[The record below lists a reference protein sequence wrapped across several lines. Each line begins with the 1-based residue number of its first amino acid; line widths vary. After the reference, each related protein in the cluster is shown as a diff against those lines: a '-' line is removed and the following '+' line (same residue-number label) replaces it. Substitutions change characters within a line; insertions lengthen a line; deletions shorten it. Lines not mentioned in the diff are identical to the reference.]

1 MRRRLTLLVV
11 LLTLAA
17 TPTAAAGVEGYLRPA
32 AKAGTW
38 YPARKA
44 ILTRSLQ
51 AMLDAANPP
60 RVEGRLY
67 ALIVPHAGHIYSGR
81 VAAAAY
87 ALLARQKPR
96 PRTVILLGPSHH
108 YPLHRPSI
116 WPRGAYACPLGKMA
130 VDAELAGELSRLAG
144 ARFVRQ
150 AHLPEHCLEVQVP
163 FLRLVLP
170 RAKLVAVLT
179 GPPEVDSARRL
190 GHALARVARGRP
202 VMLIASSDLSHF
214 HPQQQARRLD
224 GVVAARVTALDPE
237 GLWRAAR
244 ERRAEA
250 CGLQAVMA
258 VMSAAR
264 ELGAKRGMILAR
276 DDSSRVTGD
285 RSRVVGYMAAALVG
299 PAGSTPQAGSAA
311 RSWGLDAPR
320 RRLLRDLARRAV
332 EAAVRGRPLPS
343 PPRDDPVLNRP
354 AGVFVTLKRHGRLRG
369 CIGTIA
375 ARWPLARA
383 VVEMARAA
391 ALYDPRFRPVSPE
404 ELGELEL
411 EISVLTPLR
420 PCRPQQVQVGRD
432 GLMIE
437 MDGRRGLLL
446 PQVPVEWG
454 WDRRRFLEGVCRKAG
469 LPADA
474 WRSSRA
480 RLSCFQAVVF

>member
-1 MRRRLTLLVV
+1 MLRRLTMLV
-11 LLTLAA
+11 LALTLAA
-17 TPTAAAGVEGYLRPA
+17 TAAAGTQDYLRPA

-38 YPARKA
+38 YPAQKEVLRA
-44 ILTRSLQ
+44 SLQ
-51 AMLDAANPP
+51 TMLAAANPP

-87 ALLARQKPR
+87 ALLARHEPR
-96 PRTVILLGPSHH
+96 PRSVILVGPSHH
-108 YPLHRPSI
+108 YPLRRPSI
-116 WPRGAYACPLGKMA
+116 WPRGAYACPLGNMA

-170 RAKLVAVLT
+170 QARLVAVLT
-179 GPPEVDSARRL
+179 GPPGLDSARRL
-190 GHALARVARGRP
+190 GHALAKVARGRP
-202 VMLIASSDLSHF
+202 VVLIASSDLSHF
-214 HPQQQARRLD
+214 HPQAQARRLD
-224 GVVAARVTALDPE
+224 EVVAARVEALDPE

-258 VMSAAR
+258 VMFAAR
-264 ELGAKRGMILAR
+264 ELGAKQGVILAR
-276 DDSSRVTGD
+276 DDSSRVSGD
-285 RSRVVGYMAAALVG
+285 RSRVVGYLAAALVG
-299 PAGSTPQAGSAA
+299 PAGSTSPAEPAA
-311 RSWGLDAPR
+311 QSWGLDPAR

-332 EAAVRGRPLPS
+332 EAAVRGRPLPT
-343 PPRDDPVLNRP
+343 PPRDDPVLKRP

-391 ALYDPRFRPVSPE
+391 ALHDPRFRPVSPE
-404 ELGELEL
+404 ELGDLEL
-411 EISVLTPLR
+411 EISVLTPLH

-469 LPADA
+469 LPSQA

-480 RLSCFQAVVF
+480 RLSCFQALVF